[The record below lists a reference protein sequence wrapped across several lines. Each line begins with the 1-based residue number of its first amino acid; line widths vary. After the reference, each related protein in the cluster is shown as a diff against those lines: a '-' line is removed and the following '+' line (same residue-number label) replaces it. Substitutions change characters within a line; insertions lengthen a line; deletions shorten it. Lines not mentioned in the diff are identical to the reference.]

1 MPTIKTQ
8 ALTHVYS
15 SSTPFESVAIKN
27 VNIEIGQ
34 GEFVGLIGRTGSG
47 KSTFIQHLNG
57 LLLPTNGTVFFE
69 GEDINSSKLA
79 RYNVRFKVGLVF
91 QYPEYQLFE
100 DTVYKDI
107 AFGPRNM
114 KLSKAEINERVRE
127 AACFVGVPESLF
139 DKSPFELSGGQKR
152 RVAIAG
158 VIAMR
163 PRVLIL
169 DEPTAGLDP
178 EGCGSILKNI
188 CDYREATGAT
198 IILVSHSME
207 DVARIADRLI
217 VFDRGSVA
225 MDGTPAEVFSNTEAL
240 RAIGLDI
247 PAVTDIAIHLRALG
261 VDVPE
266 SVYTVEQLRDAV
278 LRLKGGEV
286 SC

>member
-1 MPTIKTQ
+1 MPTIKTE

-15 SSTPFESVAIKN
+15 PSTPFESVALKN
-27 VNIEIGQ
+27 VNIEIKQ
-34 GEFVGLIGRTGSG
+34 GEFIGLIGRTGSG

-57 LLLPTNGTVFFE
+57 LLMPSEGKVYFD

-107 AFGPRNM
+107 AFGPKNM
-114 KLSKAEINERVRE
+114 KLSKTEVDERVRE
-127 AACFVGVPESLF
+127 AANFVGVPDSIFE
-139 DKSPFELSGGQKR
+139 KSPFDLSGGQKR

-163 PRVLIL
+163 PRVLVL

-178 EGCGSILKNI
+178 EGCASILKNI
-188 CDYREATGAT
+188 EDYRRASGAT

-217 VFDRGSVA
+217 VFNKGAVA
-225 MDGTPAEVFSNTEAL
+225 MDGSPAEVFSNTNAL

-247 PAVTDIAIHLRALG
+247 PAVTDIAIHLRELG

-266 SVYTVEQLRDAV
+266 SVYTVMQLRDAI